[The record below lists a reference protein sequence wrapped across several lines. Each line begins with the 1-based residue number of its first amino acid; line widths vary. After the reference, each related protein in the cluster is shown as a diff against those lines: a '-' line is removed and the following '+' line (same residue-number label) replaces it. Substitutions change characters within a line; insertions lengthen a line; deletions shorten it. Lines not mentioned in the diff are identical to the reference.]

1 MLFIISL
8 EIDIAFERFK
18 NIKKMIDVTLP
29 FNESTI
35 ESFTPDVDNKVNS
48 IRKTPQN
55 HSDSLRKLLLLSQNQ
70 PSEFQLLDQ
79 STDSSIQSDGDF
91 EIGSRVFIKRKVYS
105 YPALKKRGKLSVK
118 INENFVHFKKLSIVK
133 PKKQKSEVTFDQKLK
148 DKFLK
153 ITKEE
158 DVNDFKVYTE
168 GCMELIKNNSFFK
181 SQQMNNDYFTKNRVH
196 ISEQDKNDI
205 LNDRKKLLVLDLDE
219 TLTHCET
226 NELNMIEC
234 DKIISIKLNE
244 NKEKKIGLN
253 IRPGL
258 EDFLTSLQDKFVV
271 VLFTAS
277 LKQYADSI
285 VSEIDPEHKYFKYL
299 LCRHNCVSISFNK
312 DNKNEIYYV
321 KDLRVF
327 DIPMEKIVIVDNS
340 ILSFVYQINNGIPI
354 LPFYSNDNDNELQ
367 NLLDYLHFMTQV
379 KDVTKEIQKSFGLS
393 KKISAL

>member
-8 EIDIAFERFK
+8 EIVIAFERFK

-35 ESFTPDVDNKVNS
+35 ESFTPDVDNKVKS

-79 STDSSIQSDGDF
+79 STDSSIQSDSDF

-181 SQQMNNDYFTKNRVH
+181 SQQMNNDYFTKNRVQ
-196 ISEQDKNDI
+196 ISEQDKADI

-354 LPFYSNDNDNELQ
+354 LPFYSNENDNELQ
-367 NLLDYLHFMTQV
+367 NLLVYLHFMTQV